1 MFKRRPEYFAVA
13 ALGGIMTIAASVFMA
28 MSLDSG
34 ISEPDR
40 RSMKKA
46 DEIVV
51 RAASLT
57 GSSDEEVKIAKA
69 HVEDGL
75 ISCGDYVISVMTSPE
90 YLLQNISDEQFASD
104 LCYVING
111 SSDQGEI
118 ADIMDDLKDHSR
130 VVAIDNAIRSE
141 DSDLKVSG
149 NPSGKGSVISD
160 VSLATSID
168 APGQYT
174 VGIKETTG
182 SYTATGDEV
191 RTDFFVDGSLFYG
204 YLKYDDNASK
214 NGYREFVLSWDTAD
228 CAPGTH
234 EVYALLRSSD
244 GRGTVISGGE
254 ITIPEKL
261 AITPGSVAESN
272 IPAGRNNSWYIID
285 CADDNCYINFAG
297 LSADIKVSLYLS
309 LIHI

>member
-13 ALGGIMTIAASVFMA
+13 AIGGIMTIAASVFMA
-28 MSLDSG
+28 MSLNTG

-51 RAASLT
+51 RAAALT
-57 GSSDEEVKIAKA
+57 GSTEEEIKIAKS

-90 YLLQNISDEQFASD
+90 YLLQNVSDEKFASD
-104 LCYVING
+104 LCYVVYG
-111 SSDQGEI
+111 SKDQGEI
-118 ADIMDDLKDHSR
+118 NDILEDLQDHSR
-130 VVAIDNAIRSE
+130 IVAINKAIKSE
-141 DSDLKVSG
+141 DSDLKASDD
-149 NPSGKGSVISD
+149 PSGKGSVISD
-160 VSLATSID
+160 VSLAASFD

-214 NGYREFVLSWDTAD
+214 NG
-228 CAPGTH
+228 
-234 EVYALLRSSD
+234 
-244 GRGTVISGGE
+244 
-254 ITIPEKL
+254 
-261 AITPGSVAESN
+261 
-272 IPAGRNNSWYIID
+272 
-285 CADDNCYINFAG
+285 
-297 LSADIKVSLYLS
+297 
-309 LIHI
+309 